1 MDLQEKLEIAS
12 KFLNIPT
19 EQLSVIDIEGIE
31 GGTYIVVPNR
41 GGSVIV
47 ADDGSVL
54 YAYSAMNPADHIKAF
69 NSGTRT

>member
-69 NSGTRT
+69 NNGTRT